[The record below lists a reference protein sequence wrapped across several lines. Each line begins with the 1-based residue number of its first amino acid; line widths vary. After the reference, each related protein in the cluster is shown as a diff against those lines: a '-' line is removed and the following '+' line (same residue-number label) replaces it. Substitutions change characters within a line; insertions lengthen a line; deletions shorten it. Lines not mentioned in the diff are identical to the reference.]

1 MRGVTSTISRSCR
14 RGARRAEPARGPA
27 TVRRPGPLVAGL
39 AFVGLVFLAGCAGSK
54 MPRLYVLTPIGAVEA
69 TRDAG
74 GPAIGV
80 GPVVM
85 PQYLDRAE
93 IVTRAGGNRL
103 QFADLDRWGGQL
115 GDDTQRVLAQNL
127 SDLLGTD
134 RVALYPW
141 SDASAIAL
149 QVTVEFVRFE
159 RDADGTVALNAFW
172 RVTDPATLAIRA
184 TGHATIAKR
193 IDRAARGADSY
204 EATVDLMSDALAS
217 LSQEIAAVIESL
229 RP

>member
-1 MRGVTSTISRSCR
+1 MISRSCR
-14 RGARRAEPARGPA
+14 GRACRAETARAPAV
-27 TVRRPGPLVAGL
+27 VRRPGALGAALAFAGL
-39 AFVGLVFLAGCAGSK
+39 AFLAGCAGSK

-69 TRDAG
+69 TRDPG
-74 GPAIGV
+74 GPAVGV

-85 PQYLDRAE
+85 PQYLDRPE

-103 QFADLDRWGGQL
+103 QVADLDQWGGQL
-115 GDDTQRVLAQNL
+115 GDDTLRVLAQNL

-141 SDASAIAL
+141 PDASAIGL

-159 RDADGTVALNAFW
+159 RDADGAVALNAFW
-172 RVTDPATLAIRA
+172 RIADPTTRAMRA
-184 TGHATIAKR
+184 TGHATIVKR
-193 IDRAARGADSY
+193 IDRAARGAESY
-204 EATVDLMSDALAS
+204 EATVDLMSDALAG

-229 RP
+229 QP